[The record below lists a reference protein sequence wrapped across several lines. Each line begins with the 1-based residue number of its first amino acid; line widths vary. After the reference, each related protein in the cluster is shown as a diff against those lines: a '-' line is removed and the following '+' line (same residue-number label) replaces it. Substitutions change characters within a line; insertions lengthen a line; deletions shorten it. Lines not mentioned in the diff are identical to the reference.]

1 MVNQPGNLPVM
12 QLTISDA
19 AEHLHVSHQT
29 IRRRLYTGVL
39 KGEKLPT
46 PQGYTW
52 MVEIPETSSP
62 RDDPASNQDDLL
74 ALLRNQ
80 LEQKDQQI
88 DQKDQ
93 QIDQLHRLLAQ
104 AALPAA
110 PAPHWWQFWR

>member
-1 MVNQPGNLPVM
+1 MVNQPGNLPIM

-29 IRRRLYTGVL
+29 VRRRLYTGVL

-52 MVEIPETSSP
+52 MVEIPETSNT
-62 RDDPASNQDDLL
+62 RIDPTGNQDLV
-74 ALLRNQ
+74 ALLQTQ
-80 LEQKDQQI
+80 LQQKDQQI

-104 AALPAA
+104 AALAAPAA
-110 PAPHWWQFWR
+110 PWWKFWK